1 MKIIV
6 SGSSGF
12 LAKKLIERL
21 CKNNHKVIGF
31 DLKPSKDQYK
41 LKNFKFIK
49 CNLINLKLI
58 KKKLLK
64 IKKADLIIH
73 SAAIQPS
80 SSEIDTNK
88 YFDTNVKG
96 TMNILILA
104 KKLKVRKIIF
114 SSSFSVYG
122 TNCKNPIDENVQTMP
137 QNFYGLTKILS
148 EKLLEFYS
156 NKENINIII
165 LRFDGIYG
173 KGQNLPGMINYFK
186 NKMLKNEK
194 IKIFNGGKLKRNQV
208 FINDAVQSIILSI
221 KKISST
227 KFKILNIGGKKP
239 VSTKNIV
246 KLLQKRFYTKSRVIY
261 LKKKINF
268 TKDKYLNINKAK
280 NYLKY
285 QPKDIEKVIKNYHI

>member
-122 TNCKNPIDENVQTMP
+122 TNCKNLLMKM
-137 QNFYGLTKILS
+137 FKRCHKIFMVS
-148 EKLLEFYS
+148 PKF
-156 NKENINIII
+156 
-165 LRFDGIYG
+165 F
-173 KGQNLPGMINYFK
+173 
-186 NKMLKNEK
+186 LKNYL
-194 IKIFNGGKLKRNQV
+194 N
-208 FINDAVQSIILSI
+208 FIQI
-221 KKISST
+221 KKI
-227 KFKILNIGGKKP
+227 
-239 VSTKNIV
+239 
-246 KLLQKRFYTKSRVIY
+246 
-261 LKKKINF
+261 
-268 TKDKYLNINKAK
+268 
-280 NYLKY
+280 
-285 QPKDIEKVIKNYHI
+285 